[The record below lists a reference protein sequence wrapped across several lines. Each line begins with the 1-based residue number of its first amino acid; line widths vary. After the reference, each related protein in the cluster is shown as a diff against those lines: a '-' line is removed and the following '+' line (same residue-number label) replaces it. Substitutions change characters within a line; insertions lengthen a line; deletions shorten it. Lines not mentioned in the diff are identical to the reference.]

1 MVCIDELQ
9 ATINRMQ
16 IIADNVDDET
26 DRAFALS
33 LKENLTTLLKQVNMA
48 SKDENF
54 VKAILEQFKKD

>member
-48 SKDENF
+48 SKDESF

>member
-16 IIADNVDDET
+16 IIAVNVDDET

-54 VKAILEQFKKD
+54 VKAVLEQFKKD